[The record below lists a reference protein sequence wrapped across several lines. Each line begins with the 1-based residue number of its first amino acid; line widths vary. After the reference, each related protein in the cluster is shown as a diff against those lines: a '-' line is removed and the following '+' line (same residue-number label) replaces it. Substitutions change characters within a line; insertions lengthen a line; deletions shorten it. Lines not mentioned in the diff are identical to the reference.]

1 MPSDLSRSSKP
12 VNRWRTAKVTAKVGM
27 QAASAG
33 VSVAGQALHVPNIA
47 LVAAGAAASATGIG
61 LVVTGAA
68 LTLTA
73 ATLSA
78 VSAHKSRLHRN
89 ALGEIQKRVNS
100 FECMP
105 LIDNNPEIMDRQVT
119 VQDMAA
125 HQKLVDEVLPYAI
138 AQKNSKYHRKVVGAV
153 PVVGLVE
160 SLRAV
165 GNKAYKMAKGTQGVE
180 RKAHARVLAGH
191 LITHDCALAQAI
203 VAELYGFEEMLWLKD
218 QDYDQVVELLE
229 GKLKST

>member
-1 MPSDLSRSSKP
+1 MPSISSSPAKP
-12 VNRWRTAKVTAKVGM
+12 VNRWRSAKQTAKAGMTASSV
-27 QAASAG
+27 G
-33 VSVAGQALHVPNIA
+33 VSVAGQALHVPNVA
-47 LVAAGAAASATGIG
+47 LLAAGAAASATGIG

-73 ATLSA
+73 STLSA

-89 ALGEIQKRVNS
+89 ALGEIQKRANAY
-100 FECMP
+100 ECTP
-105 LIDNNPEIMDRQVT
+105 LVDNNPDIEDRQIT
-119 VQDMAA
+119 VQDAA
-125 HQKLVDEVLPYAI
+125 GHQNLVDVVLPYAI
-138 AQKNSKYHRKVVGAV
+138 AQKGSKYHRKVVGAV

-180 RKAHARVLAGH
+180 RKAHARSLAGH

-218 QDYDQVVELLE
+218 QDYDEVVRLLE
-229 GKLKST
+229 DKLKST

>member
-1 MPSDLSRSSKP
+1 MPSQLSSQAKP
-12 VNRWRTAKVTAKVGM
+12 VNRWRTTKVTSKAGM
-27 QAASAG
+27 GVASAG
-33 VSVAGQALHVPNIA
+33 VSVASQALHVPNIA

-89 ALGEIQKRVNS
+89 ALGEIKKRVNS
-100 FECMP
+100 FSCMP
-105 LIDNNPEIMDRQVT
+105 LIDDNPEILDRQMT
-119 VQDMAA
+119 VQDFAE
-125 HQKLVDEVLPYAI
+125 HQKVANEVLGYAFD
-138 AQKNSKYHRKVVGAV
+138 QKNSKYHRKVVGAV

-160 SLRAV
+160 SLRAA
-165 GNKAYKMAKGTQGVE
+165 GNKAYKLASGNLGKD
-180 RKAHARVLAGH
+180 RKQHARTLAGH